1 MKEWTPSVGF
11 EYIYQEM
18 FALRSGVFYEAAT
31 KGGRQYMTMGLGLKF
46 ESLTLNAA
54 YLVPFA
60 TRHPLQ
66 NQMRFS
72 LLFELS
78 T

>member
-1 MKEWTPSVGF
+1 
-11 EYIYQEM
+11 
-18 FALRSGVFYEAAT
+18 
-31 KGGRQYMTMGLGLKF
+31 MGLGLKF

-72 LLFELS
+72 LLFDLAALQDANP
-78 T
+78 